1 MNVHFCLR
9 LLTCTMR
16 DQVASAQARARAN
29 QTSRAAIERAGIR
42 PGPAAHKAH
51 KRGPCS
57 GPMRSGRPLAADLCI
72 ASISPTTLLLTA
84 APAPIKTSVSPRQI
98 STKVRKLCVAVE
110 PSSCSSGG
118 VFAEVLLPDSSA
130 GEKERSAPSCRRRES
145 VAWPCSDAQPAPF
158 ENSST
163 PCDPK
168 ILAWKSPS
176 RPRLGVVP
184 APEITS
190 ETPPAHLTV
199 AESYACRQQRCRSE
213 WEWVSERGRC
223 ASAAR
228 TSTPRSLPP
237 SRA

>member
-1 MNVHFCLR
+1 MKRCISVRGCGMHR
-9 LLTCTMR
+9 
-16 DQVASAQARARAN
+16 ASGLELQRFEPAV
-29 QTSRAAIERAGIR
+29 QTSRAAIERAGI
-42 PGPAAHKAH
+42 PAGDPPHTRLISH

-72 ASISPTTLLLTA
+72 ASITSTTLVLTA
-84 APAPIKTSVSPRQI
+84 APAPTKTSVSPRQI

-110 PSSCSSGG
+110 PSSCLSGG

-130 GEKERSAPSCRRRES
+130 AENDRSAPSCRRRES

-168 ILAWKSPS
+168 TLAWKSPS
-176 RPRLGVVP
+176 RPRLGAVP

-190 ETPPAHLTV
+190 ETPPPHLTV
-199 AESYACRQQRCRSE
+199 AESYAWTRQQAGSA
-213 WEWVSERGRC
+213 WSLQLGPAA
-223 ASAAR
+223 ASCTAAR
-228 TSTPRSLPP
+228 QHP
-237 SRA
+237 AWVGE